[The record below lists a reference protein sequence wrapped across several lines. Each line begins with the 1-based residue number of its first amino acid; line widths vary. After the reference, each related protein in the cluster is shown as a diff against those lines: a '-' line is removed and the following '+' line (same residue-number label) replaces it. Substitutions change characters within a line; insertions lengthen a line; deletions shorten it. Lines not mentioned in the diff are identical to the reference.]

1 MFTVDIRPVI
11 EISVYVAG
19 AVTLIPAMIGYSVR
33 FFIRL
38 IKA

>member
-1 MFTVDIRPVI
+1 MFDVNIKEI
-11 EISVYVAG
+11 AEISIYVAG
-19 AVTLIPAMIGYSVR
+19 AVTLIPAMIGYSVK